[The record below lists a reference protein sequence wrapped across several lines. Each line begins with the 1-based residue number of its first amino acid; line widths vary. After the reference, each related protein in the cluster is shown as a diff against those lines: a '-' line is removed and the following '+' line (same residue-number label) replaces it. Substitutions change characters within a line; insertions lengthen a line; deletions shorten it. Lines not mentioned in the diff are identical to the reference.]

1 MPLVVTEYSE
11 LAADA
16 KGQRIVAGQEPSVA
30 VQEVAIGAGSV
41 ASANAFGDAT
51 RFVRVH
57 TDANCRIAF
66 AAAPVAVAAGTR
78 MAAGSTEYFGVKP
91 GHKVAAIASA

>member
-16 KGQRIVAGQEPSVA
+16 KGQRIVAGQEPSVT

-41 ASANAFGDAT
+41 ASAAFGDAT